1 MVMNQQNSLKHESRN
16 IQESNDIK
24 RRRCDDD
31 ITVLKTSGS
40 QINQESSSSSSIIN
54 QKVYKIDG
62 YEATSIYFVDESMI
76 NKQVNKIPS
85 SHATISMKKID
96 KKNSDINK
104 QLTTN
109 DNSKLLPLYCPYNC
123 SSFSY
128 KNSMEY
134 ARHFVMIHHYPI
146 IYYDQL
152 FRLFFDLKSDW
163 LFNLSDNFMTRYI
176 VKFMF
181 EDNKY
186 FLLELWTDNSKRYI
200 QLYDFT
206 YNELSSY
213 QYDIRSTNGPLIT
226 ESMIPIDRL
235 QVSSNPTYREI
246 NSMDSIVLCITD
258 LTRKIQCNTTQFS
271 LSKLDNNAKFVL
283 DELYILQK
291 FEKKIISLTDDIDY
305 GNLSLPKK
313 TAQETISTTEKINN
327 ININESNKSIKDK
340 TITDKIQI
348 NNNQTIKN
356 NSNFEGITD
365 EQTQVFLDYINYL
378 NNYDINYDNSVKI
391 EKIIN
396 VNTGLS
402 NKLNTIR
409 QGKNL

>member
-1 MVMNQQNSLKHESRN
+1 MNQQNSLKHESRN

-40 QINQESSSSSSIIN
+40 QINQESSSSSSSIIN
-54 QKVYKIDG
+54 QKQWKTMENAIHINNNCPYIHRNLWNNMISNNETNNENINKNIGIYSSFYKVNNKIHWIENPSKVYKIDG

-109 DNSKLLPLYCPYNC
+109 DNSKLLPSYCPYNC

-128 KNSMEY
+128 KNLMEY

-176 VKFMF
+176 VKFMI

-258 LTRKIQCNTTQFS
+258 LTRKVNYIDNSFIRRENCPLCHNNHIVPSCDYFFILNNMIRS
-271 LSKLDNNAKFVL
+271 VILNDKSDIKDVYDPLDYKIAKFQ
-283 DELYILQK
+283 LYKRYNAIRL
-291 FEKKIISLTDDIDY
+291 
-305 GNLSLPKK
+305 
-313 TAQETISTTEKINN
+313 
-327 ININESNKSIKDK
+327 
-340 TITDKIQI
+340 
-348 NNNQTIKN
+348 
-356 NSNFEGITD
+356 NFH
-365 EQTQVFLDYINYL
+365 YPN
-378 NNYDINYDNSVKI
+378 
-391 EKIIN
+391 
-396 VNTGLS
+396 
-402 NKLNTIR
+402 
-409 QGKNL
+409 